1 MSPNCVPYPRRSS
14 VLLLVPITI
23 PSGHERSYSMLLRS
37 RAILFPTRILPATSL
52 QRKAEASGQTAK
64 HKVVALVAQQR
75 IARAL
80 ARDEVGIDLADEE
93 VLVELGG
100 ARNDGPVGCDHLGSS
115 PERNAVL
122 VADAID
128 IDEVHGQVLRVEAV
142 HEPTRL
148 GGAEVAALGDAATRA
163 RRRTKDDRRAGRG
176 VEVWH
181 RDVPEVFAN
190 GDPGAPAGGRE
201 RLEAIAGAEVAP
213 VIEDPVRRQI
223 HLAMD
228 VNELAFRPVALGD
241 VQLRVARAL
250 HEPGRYV
257 EIARRLC
264 QRREE
269 RSVDGAGDVGSE
281 GLQVVARERKLRE
294 HDQPRARIAGPRDPL
309 AMHLE
314 IALHGAAR
322 RRALRD
328 RDADRAQEARSRSRR
343 SAYSCTSVQARSSS
357 GPSA

>member
-37 RAILFPTRILPATSL
+37 RAILFPTRILPATSPSL
-52 QRKAEASGQTAK
+52 SAKYASICLVIGTSSSRKRNIFASSRACRRDSSLEVRYGVNRPSTRSGPRASAASATAS
-64 HKVVALVAQQR
+64 ALSMPPETPTTARLSPAFATSSRMKSTTILRTSTSSIRSGEGSFGSGR
-75 IARAL
+75 ITPVRAR
-80 ARDEVGIDLADEE
+80 
-93 VLVELGG
+93 VLVTAL
-100 ARNDGPVGCDHLGSS
+100 
-115 PERNAVL
+115 ERK
-122 VADAID
+122 ADAID
-128 IDEVHGQVLRVEAV
+128 VDEVHGQVLRVEAV

-148 GGAEVAALGDAATRA
+148 GGAEVAALGDAAARA

-228 VNELAFRPVALGD
+228 MNELAFRPVALGD
-241 VQLRVARAL
+241 VQLRVTRAL
-250 HEPGRYV
+250 HEPGRHV

-264 QRREE
+264 ERPEE
-269 RSVDGAGDVGSE
+269 RIVD
-281 GLQVVARERKLRE
+281 
-294 HDQPRARIAGPRDPL
+294 
-309 AMHLE
+309 
-314 IALHGAAR
+314 
-322 RRALRD
+322 
-328 RDADRAQEARSRSRR
+328 
-343 SAYSCTSVQARSSS
+343 
-357 GPSA
+357 